1 MAMKRLLLVA
11 GILCTLFITGRAQEN
26 GEEQK
31 ADGSRLESLKIA
43 YITQRL
49 NLSTEEAEKFWPVYN
64 KYMDEIRGA
73 RQGYRID
80 RDEIKLEENLLNIR
94 KKYSVEFIRALSPP
108 KINLF
113 FRSEKE
119 FATIVQKTLIERRQQ
134 RMQQRHPLL
143 RP

>member
-1 MAMKRLLLVA
+1 MKRLLLVA